1 MSDVNHLTIP
11 QTLCAT
17 SSRPLFVFVFCFSCT
32 FSPGA
37 TVSRGGGGCQGGLTP
52 PQFGKKKWFSF
63 TALFPESAVFRGL
76 SVGGGQRMSNET
88 TG

>member
-37 TVSRGGGGCQGGLTP
+37 TVSRGGGGRPRGVDT
-52 PQFGKKKWFSF
+52 
-63 TALFPESAVFRGL
+63 SAVWKKNGFPSL
-76 SVGGGQRMSNET
+76 HFSQSLPFFGGFQWAADNGCLTRPRV
-88 TG
+88 